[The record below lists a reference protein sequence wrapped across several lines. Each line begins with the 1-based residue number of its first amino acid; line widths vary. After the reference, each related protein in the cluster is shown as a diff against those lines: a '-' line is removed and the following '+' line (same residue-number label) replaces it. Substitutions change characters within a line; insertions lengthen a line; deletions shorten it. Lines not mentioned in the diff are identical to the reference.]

1 MQTLKTAETMPFEA
15 ELRVH
20 PRARR
25 LSIRVH
31 PGGRTLVTV
40 PCGVPYGMILRF
52 MRGQA
57 DWVARTSEIMRR
69 FKPRPTKAEARG
81 AYLRHKEAARRLAYA
96 AIARFAPEYGVA
108 VKAVSIRDQKT
119 RWGSCARDGRLSFN
133 YRLAILPPRLAEYIV
148 VHELCHML
156 AFDHSPRFWALVA
169 RTVPEHRAL
178 RKILHHEHPLHA

>member
-1 MQTLKTAETMPFEA
+1 MRTLPTAETMPFEA

-40 PCGVPYGMILRF
+40 PHGVPYGMILRF

-57 DWVARTSEIMRR
+57 AWVARTSEIMRR
-69 FKPRPTKAEARG
+69 FKPRPTKAEARRD
-81 AYLRHKEAARRLAYA
+81 YLRHKEAARRLAYA
-96 AIARFAPEYGVA
+96 AIARFAPTYGVA

-119 RWGSCARDGRLSFN
+119 RWGSCSRDGRVSFN
-133 YRLAILPPRLAEYIV
+133 YRIALLPERMAEYIV
-148 VHELCHML
+148 VHELCHIL

-169 RTVPEHRAL
+169 RTVPEHRML
-178 RKILHHEHPLHA
+178 RKTLHQEHPLQA

>member
-1 MQTLKTAETMPFEA
+1 MRTPIAETMPFEA
-15 ELRVH
+15 ELRTH
-20 PRARR
+20 PKARS

-40 PCGVPYGMILRF
+40 PCGVSWTSVLRF

-57 DWVARTSEIMRR
+57 DWVARTSEMMKR
-69 FKPRPTKAEARG
+69 FAPRPTKTEARK

-96 AIARFAPEYGVA
+96 AVARFAPIYGVS

-119 RWGSCARDGRLSFN
+119 RWGSCSRDGRVSFN
-133 YRLAILPPRLAEYIV
+133 YRLALLPERLAEYVV

-169 RTVPEHRAL
+169 KAVPEHRAL
-178 RKILHHEHPLHA
+178 RKILHKEHPIHA